1 MTYFTTVMNERRLTI
16 RMARRPGWR
25 MLYYYYHYYHEH
37 MERYIE
43 LDSSVDRG
51 DIALDGKDLVKAFQ
65 LGGLLLLH
73 FHFFVSFQHSSYHSL
88 FSGTSR
94 LNGSRNMYSHHRFS
108 YIVLAYISSQF
119 CTIGGRTSQDFSLT
133 YLSAKM
139 GGALEVACL
148 ELHFISGVVN
158 RVLLANYIIRCAL
171 SPSHFNKY
179 SADY

>member
-1 MTYFTTVMNERRLTI
+1 MGRILSRHF
-16 RMARRPGWR
+16 
-25 MLYYYYHYYHEH
+25 
-37 MERYIE
+37 
-43 LDSSVDRG
+43 SSGVFCCF
-51 DIALDGKDLVKAFQ
+51 IFIS
-65 LGGLLLLH
+65 
-73 FHFFVSFQHSSYHSL
+73 FVSFQHSSYHSL

-158 RVLLANYIIRCAL
+158 RVLLANYITRCAL
-171 SPSHFNKY
+171 GPSHFNKY